1 MTVIRVYAVAAA
13 AIAAILVAASV
24 SAAGGAAPRGH
35 TAPKISGTV
44 SIISEATGAEQ
55 EHFKN
60 VLADFEKL
68 YPDIDT
74 KYTSAGRNLTTILS
88 TAVAGGNPPDMALI
102 PQPGYMRELVKKK
115 ALKPITFMKKTI
127 KRDWSPGWL
136 ALGSVGGKLYGL
148 YLKGAN
154 KSTIWYNVKLFKN
167 AGVKTPK
174 TFSALLKAAKTLKA
188 SGTKAYSIGGG
199 DGWTLTDLFEN
210 IYLRQ
215 SGGALYDKLSVH
227 KIKWTHPSVKAAL
240 RTMAKIFGDSS
251 NIAGGTSGALQTVFA
266 DSVTQ
271 AFGPNPKAAMVLEAD
286 FVGGVITGST
296 NAKPGTDFNYFPWP
310 SIDPG
315 TRTNVVAGGDAVV
328 MFRNNPATR
337 ALMKYFGTARAAT
350 VYAKQG
356 GFSSPNKRVKGSAYH
371 DPIARRAALGLSH
384 AKVVRFDMSD
394 LQPAAFGGTAGQGMW
409 KLFQDLLKN
418 PKNVNQ
424 IASQLESAAA
434 KAYGKK

>member
-1 MTVIRVYAVAAA
+1 MKIIRVYAVAAA
-13 AIAAILVAASV
+13 AIAAILVAAS
-24 SAAGGAAPRGH
+24 AAGGSAPKGHHAA
-35 TAPKISGTV
+35 KISGTV

-60 VLADFEKL
+60 VLADFKKL

-74 KYTSAGRNLTTILS
+74 KYTSAGRNLTTLLS
-88 TAVAGGNPPDMALI
+88 TQVAGGNPPDMALI
-102 PQPGYMRELVKKK
+102 PQPGFMRELVKKK
-115 ALKPITFMKKTI
+115 ALKPIEFMRSTI

-148 YLKGAN
+148 YLNGAN

-167 AGVKTPK
+167 AGVKPPQ
-174 TFSALLKAAKTLKA
+174 TFPALLKAAKTLKA

-215 SGGALYDKLSVH
+215 AGGSLYDKLSAH
-227 KIKWTHPSVKAAL
+227 KIKWTHPSVKKAL
-240 RTMAKIFGDSS
+240 KTMGQVFKDGS
-251 NIAGGTSGALQTVFA
+251 NIAGGTSGALTTVFA

-271 AFGPNPKAAMVLEAD
+271 AFGPNPKAAMVLEGD
-286 FVGGVITGST
+286 FVGGTITGST
-296 NAKPGTDFNYFPWP
+296 SAKPGTDFNYFPWP
-310 SIDPG
+310 AIRSG
-315 TRTNVVAGGDAVV
+315 TRSNVVAGGDAVV
-328 MFRNNPATR
+328 MFRDKPAIR

-371 DPIARRAALGLSH
+371 DPIARRAALGLAN

-409 KLFQDLLKN
+409 KLFQDLLKSPN
-418 PKNVNQ
+418 DVNG
-424 IASQLESAAA
+424 IATRLEAAA
-434 KAYGKK
+434 KKAYGGK

>member
-1 MTVIRVYAVAAA
+1 MRSIRIYAVAAA
-13 AIAAILVAASV
+13 ATAVTLMAV
-24 SAAGGAAPRGH
+24 SAAGGGPTKRHAA
-35 TAPKISGTV
+35 KISGTV

-60 VLADFEKL
+60 VLKDFEKL
-68 YPDIDT
+68 YPDIET

-88 TAVAGGNPPDMALI
+88 TQVAGGNPPDVALI
-102 PQPGYMRELVKKK
+102 PQPGYMKELVKKK
-115 ALKPITFMKKTI
+115 ALKPITFLRKTI
-127 KRDWSPGWL
+127 KRDWSSGWL
-136 ALGSVGGKLYGL
+136 QLGTINGKLYGL

-154 KSTIWYNVKLFKN
+154 KSTIWYNVKLFKR

-174 TFSALLKAAKTLKA
+174 TFNALLKAAKTLKA

-215 SGGALYDKLSVH
+215 AGPKLYDKLATH

-240 RTMAKIFGDSS
+240 RTMGKIFGDTG
-251 NIAGGTSGALQTVFA
+251 NIAGGTSGALQALFA

-296 NAKPGTDFNYFPWP
+296 DAKPKTDFNFFAWP
-310 SIDPG
+310 AIKRG
-315 TRTNVVAGGDAVV
+315 TAASVVGGGDGVV
-328 MFRNNPATR
+328 MFRDKPAIR
-337 ALMKYFGTARAAT
+337 ALMKYFASARAAT

-356 GFSSPNKRVKGSAYH
+356 GFSSPNKRVKGSAYR
-371 DPIARRAALGLSH
+371 DPIARRAALALAR
-384 AKVVRFDMSD
+384 AKVFRFDMSD

-418 PKNVNQ
+418 PKNVNS
-424 IASQLESAAA
+424 ISSKLEAAA
-434 KAYGKK
+434 KKAYGK

>member
-1 MTVIRVYAVAAA
+1 MTVMRVYAVAAA
-13 AIAAILVAASV
+13 AIAAILVAAS
-24 SAAGGAAPRGH
+24 AAGGAAPKGQ
-35 TAPKISGTV
+35 AAAKISGTV

-55 EHFKN
+55 QHFLN
-60 VLADFEKL
+60 VLKDFEKL

-74 KYTSAGRNLTTILS
+74 KYTSAGRNLTTLLS
-88 TAVAGGNPPDMALI
+88 TQVAGGNPPDMALI
-102 PQPGYMRELVKKK
+102 PQPGFMRELVKKK
-115 ALKPITFMKKTI
+115 ALKPITFMRSTI

-136 ALGSVGGKLYGL
+136 SLGSVNGKLYGL

-174 TFSALLKAAKTLKA
+174 TFNALLKAAKTLKA

-215 SGGALYDKLSVH
+215 SGGALYDKLAAH
-227 KIKWTHPSVKAAL
+227 KIKWTHPSVKTAL
-240 RTMAKIFGDSS
+240 KTMGKIFSDSS
-251 NIAGGTSGALQTVFA
+251 NIAGGTSGALETVFA

-296 NAKPGTDFNYFPWP
+296 NAKPGTDFNFFAWP
-310 SIDPG
+310 AIKPG
-315 TRTNVVAGGDAVV
+315 SRADVVAGGDAVV
-328 MFRNNPATR
+328 MFRDKPAIR

-371 DPIARRAALGLSH
+371 DAIGRRAALALAR

-409 KLFQDLLKN
+409 KLFQDLLKD
-418 PKNVNQ
+418 PKDVNS
-424 IASQLESAAA
+424 IASKLEAAAA
-434 KAYGKK
+434 KAYGG

>member
-1 MTVIRVYAVAAA
+1 MTIIRFYAVAAA
-13 AIAAILVAASV
+13 AIAAVLVAASV
-24 SAAGGAAPRGH
+24 AGGSAPKGHHAA
-35 TAPKISGTV
+35 KISGTV

-74 KYTSAGRNLTTILS
+74 KYTSAGRNLPTILS
-88 TAVAGGNPPDMALI
+88 TAVAGGNPPDMALL
-102 PQPGYMRELVKKK
+102 PQPGFMRELVKKK
-115 ALKPITFMKKTI
+115 ALKPITFMKNTI
-127 KRDWSPGWL
+127 KRDWSSGWL

-167 AGVKTPK
+167 AGVKPPQ
-174 TFSALLKAAKTLKA
+174 TFPALLKAAKTLKA

-215 SGGALYDKLSVH
+215 AGGSLYDKLSAH
-227 KIKWTHPSVKAAL
+227 KIKWTHPSVKKAL
-240 RTMAKIFGDSS
+240 KTMGQVFKDGG
-251 NIAGGTSGALQTVFA
+251 NIAGGTSGALTTVFA

-271 AFGPNPKAAMVLEAD
+271 AFGPNPKAAMVLEGD
-286 FVGGVITGST
+286 FVGGTITGST

-310 SIDPG
+310 AIRSG
-315 TRTNVVAGGDAVV
+315 TRSNVVAGGDAVV
-328 MFRNNPATR
+328 MFRDKPAIR
-337 ALMKYFGTARAAT
+337 ALMKYFGTVRAAT

-371 DPIARRAALGLSH
+371 DPIARRAALGLAN

-409 KLFQDLLKN
+409 KLFQDLLKSPN
-418 PKNVNQ
+418 NVNG
-424 IASQLESAAA
+424 IANQLEAAA
-434 KAYGKK
+434 KKAYGGK

>member
-1 MTVIRVYAVAAA
+1 MTIMRRYAVAAA
-13 AIAAILVAASV
+13 ALVAIFVAA
-24 SAAGGAAPRGH
+24 SAAGGSAPKGHAA
-35 TAPKISGTV
+35 AKISGTV

-74 KYTSAGRNLTTILS
+74 KYTSAGRNLTTLLS
-88 TAVAGGNPPDMALI
+88 TQVAGGNPPDMALI
-102 PQPGYMRELVKKK
+102 PQPGFMRELVKKK
-115 ALKPITFMKKTI
+115 ALKPITFMTKTI

-136 ALGSVGGKLYGL
+136 ALGRVNGKLYGL

-167 AGVKTPK
+167 AGVKAPK
-174 TFSALLKAAKTLKA
+174 TFSALMKVAKTLKA
-188 SGTKAYSIGGG
+188 SGTRAYSIGGG

-215 SGGALYDKLSVH
+215 SGGALYDKLSAH

-240 RTMAKIFGDSS
+240 KKMAQIFSDGS
-251 NIAGGTSGALQTVFA
+251 NIAGGTSGALEALFA

-286 FVGGVITGST
+286 FVGGEIAGST
-296 NAKPGTDFNYFPWP
+296 DAKPRTDFNYFPWP
-310 SIDPG
+310 AIRPG
-315 TRTNVVAGGDAVV
+315 SLGYVVAGGDAVV
-328 MFRNNPATR
+328 MFRDKPATR
-337 ALMKYFGTARAAT
+337 ALMRYFGSVRAAT

-356 GFSSPNKRVKGSAYH
+356 GFSSPNKRVKGSAYR
-371 DPIARRAALGLSH
+371 DPIARRAALGLAN

-418 PKNVNQ
+418 PKDVNG
-424 IASQLESAAA
+424 IASKLEAAA
-434 KAYGKK
+434 KKAYGG

>member
-1 MTVIRVYAVAAA
+1 MTVMRVYAVAAA
-13 AIAAILVAASV
+13 AIAAILVAAS
-24 SAAGGAAPRGH
+24 AAGGAAPKGH
-35 TAPKISGTV
+35 AKATISGTV

-74 KYTSAGRNLTTILS
+74 KYTSAGRNLTTLLS
-88 TAVAGGNPPDMALI
+88 TQVAGGNPPDMALI

-115 ALKPITFMKKTI
+115 ALKPIPFMRSTI
-127 KRDWSPGWL
+127 KRDWSSGWL
-136 ALGSVGGKLYGL
+136 SLGTVNGKLYGL

-174 TFSALLKAAKTLKA
+174 TFNSLLKVAKTLKA

-215 SGGALYDKLSVH
+215 AGGAMYDKLAAH
-227 KIKWTHPSVKAAL
+227 KIKWTHPSVKTAL
-240 RTMAKIFGDSS
+240 KTMAKIFSDTG
-251 NIAGGTSGALQTVFA
+251 NIAGGTSGALEALFA
-266 DSVTQ
+266 DSVKQ
-271 AFGPNPKAAMVLEAD
+271 AFGPNPKAAMVLEGD
-286 FVGGVITGST
+286 FVGGEITGST
-296 NAKPGTDFNYFPWP
+296 DAKPGTDFNFFPWP
-310 SIDPG
+310 AIKPG
-315 TRTNVVAGGDAVV
+315 SGADVVAGGDAVV
-328 MFRNNPATR
+328 MFRDKPAIR

-356 GFSSPNKRVKGSAYH
+356 GFSSPNKRVKGTAYH
-371 DPIARRAALGLSH
+371 DPIARRAALSLAR
-384 AKVVRFDMSD
+384 AKVVRFDLSD

-418 PKNVNQ
+418 PKDVNG
-424 IASQLESAAA
+424 ISSKLEAAA
-434 KAYGKK
+434 KKAYGGK

>member
-1 MTVIRVYAVAAA
+1 MTIIRVYAVAAA
-13 AIAAILVAASV
+13 ALAAVLIAA
-24 SAAGGAAPRGH
+24 SAAGGS
-35 TAPKISGTV
+35 APKSHHAVKKVSGTV

-74 KYTSAGRNLTTILS
+74 KYTSAGRQLTTILS
-88 TAVAGGNPPDMALI
+88 TQVAGGNPPDMALI
-102 PQPGYMRELVKKK
+102 PQPGFMRELVKKK
-115 ALKPITFMKKTI
+115 ALKPITFMKNTV

-136 ALGSVGGKLYGL
+136 SLGTVNGKLYGL
-148 YLKGAN
+148 FLKGAN

-215 SGGALYDKLSVH
+215 AGGSLYDKLSVH

-240 RTMAKIFGDSS
+240 RTMAKIFSDSG
-251 NIAGGTSGALQTVFA
+251 NIAGGSSGALEALFA

-271 AFGPNPKAAMVLEAD
+271 AFGKSPKAAMVLEGD

-296 NAKPGTDFNYFPWP
+296 DAKPGTDFNYFPWP
-310 SIDPG
+310 AIRRG
-315 TRTNVVAGGDAVV
+315 TLSNVVAGGDAVV
-328 MFRNNPATR
+328 MFRDKPATR
-337 ALMKYFGTARAAT
+337 ALMKYFGSVRAAN

-371 DPIARRAALGLSH
+371 DPIARRAALGLAH

-394 LQPAAFGGTAGQGMW
+394 LQPASFGGTAGQGMW

-418 PKNVNQ
+418 PKNVNG
-424 IASQLESAAA
+424 IASQLEAAA
-434 KAYGKK
+434 ARAYGG

>member
-1 MTVIRVYAVAAA
+1 MTVMRVYAVAAT
-13 AIAAILVAASV
+13 AIAAILVAAS
-24 SAAGGAAPRGH
+24 AAGS
-35 TAPKISGTV
+35 TAPKAHSKAQISGTV

-55 EHFKN
+55 EHFKK

-68 YPDIDT
+68 YPDVDT
-74 KYTSAGRNLTTILS
+74 KYTSAGRNLTTLLS

-102 PQPGYMRELVKKK
+102 PQPGFMRELVKKK
-115 ALKPITFMKKTI
+115 ALKPITFMRTTI
-127 KRDWSPGWL
+127 KRDWSSGWL
-136 ALGSVGGKLYGL
+136 QLGTVNGKLYGL
-148 YLKGAN
+148 FLKGAN

-174 TFSALLKAAKTLKA
+174 TFNALLKVAKTLKA

-215 SGGALYDKLSVH
+215 SGGALYDKLAAH

-240 RTMAKIFGDSS
+240 RTMGKIFGDSG
-251 NIAGGTSGALQTVFA
+251 NIAGGTSGALTTTFA

-271 AFGPNPKAAMVLEAD
+271 AFSANPKAAMVLEAD
-286 FVGGVITGST
+286 FVGGTITGST
-296 NAKPGTDFNYFPWP
+296 DAKPGTDFNFFAWP
-310 SIDPG
+310 AIKPG
-315 TRTNVVAGGDAVV
+315 SRAYVVAGGDAVV
-328 MFRNNPATR
+328 MFRDKPAVR

-371 DPIARRAALGLSH
+371 DSIARRAALALAR
-384 AKVVRFDMSD
+384 AKVVRFDLSD
-394 LQPAAFGGTAGQGMW
+394 LQPAAFGGTPGQGMW
-409 KLFQDLLKN
+409 KLFQDLLKD
-418 PKNVNQ
+418 PKDVNG
-424 IASQLESAAA
+424 IASKLEAAAA
-434 KAYGKK
+434 KAYGG